1 MIGKIDLNEGNN
13 KEYASRIATRLMD
26 QGQDEIIHVLS
37 KLFPHSKV
45 MRIRSTATD
54 FAAKR
59 ENSEIEFFGLFESD
73 EVDNDVFINLSSA
86 NKDPQ
91 IVSLI
96 RSSYEPTKFELSL
109 TCTRTPFKEFFE
121 ECSEEIC
128 EQCIERRVAS
138 FTTENSFSKAP
149 FIAKVERV
157 EKRRLDICKGC
168 GNMIGPK
175 DEMNLQNERLLYKC
189 SYCGHKG
196 WVKAK

>member
-13 KEYASRIATRLMD
+13 KELARRIVTRMLG
-26 QGQDEIIHVLS
+26 QGEEEIIFVLS
-37 KLFPHSKV
+37 KLFPNSKV
-45 MRIRSTATD
+45 MRIRSTAVD

-73 EVDNDVFINLSSA
+73 EVDNDIFITISSA

-91 IVSLI
+91 VISLA
-96 RSSYEPTKFELSL
+96 RSSYEPTKFELSI
-109 TCTRTPFKEFFE
+109 TCKRTPFKEFFE
-121 ECSEEIC
+121 ECNELLC
-128 EQCIERRVAS
+128 EQCIERRVNA
-138 FTTENSFSKAP
+138 FVTDNKFSKAP
-149 FIAKVERV
+149 FVAKVERV

-168 GNMIGPK
+168 GQMLGRK

-196 WVKAK
+196 WTKAK